1 MMTKLQAI
9 RAFMGFVLEEKVTIA
24 KDKFVGSNF
33 GMDIFNST
41 PRVKLPCSL
50 DFKPDEYD
58 KAFRKNFI
66 ERCPLAKGFSS
77 ITITL
82 LHECGH
88 WATRSI
94 MDIVEY
100 EKMHQKVYSQE
111 EYMEIPWEHLA
122 TEWAI
127 CWLYSPINRKIAKEF
142 EKNYFG
148 YGKDEK

>member
-1 MMTKLQAI
+1 MTKLQAI
-9 RAFMGFVLEEKVTIA
+9 RFFMSFVLEEKITIA
-24 KDKFVGSNF
+24 KDKFEDSNF
-33 GMDIFNST
+33 GMDIFNSN
-41 PRVKLPCSL
+41 PRVKLPRNL
-50 DFKPDEYD
+50 NFKPDECD

-66 ERCPLAKGFSS
+66 KRCPLAQGFSS

-94 MDIVEY
+94 MNIVEY
-100 EKMHQKVYSQE
+100 EKMHQQIHSQE

-127 CWLYSPINRKIAKEF
+127 CWLYSPVNRKIAKVF
-142 EKNYFG
+142 EKEYFG
-148 YGKDEK
+148 YGKE

>member
-1 MMTKLQAI
+1 MTKLQAI
-9 RAFMGFVLEEKVTIA
+9 RSFMNYVLEDKVTIA
-24 KDKFVGSNF
+24 RDKFENSNF
-33 GMDIFNST
+33 GMDIMNPN
-41 PRVKLPCSL
+41 PRLKLPRNL
-50 DFKPDEYD
+50 DFQPDECD
-58 KAFRKNFI
+58 KAFRKNFV
-66 ERCPLAKGFSS
+66 ERCPLARGFSS

-100 EKMHQKVYSQE
+100 EKMHCQVCSQE

-127 CWLYSPINRKIAKEF
+127 CWLYSPVNRKMAKAF
-142 EKNYFG
+142 EKEYFG
-148 YGKDEK
+148 